1 MNHQFVLFFTMK
13 SVRIAFWEKG
23 IYFLDLQLVMNN
35 KKLKIGIT
43 GGIGTGKSLVS
54 NLYRDKG
61 YKVIEAD
68 DVAKEILS
76 NDTNIR
82 KQIIKEFGSASFKNG
97 KPNTKYLADKVF
109 SNPEKVK
116 KISLILHPPT
126 LRKIEALMGAEL
138 KKNNIVFVEAALI
151 FEAHMESMFDYILL
165 LVSEDRLRIER
176 IKKRNKISEDE
187 ILQRMEN
194 QLPDK
199 IKKLKSDFILENN
212 SSIEELVEKAEF
224 FLHIFEKICV

>member
-1 MNHQFVLFFTMK
+1 
-13 SVRIAFWEKG
+13 
-23 IYFLDLQLVMNN
+23 MNN

-61 YKVIEAD
+61 YRVIEAD
-68 DVAKEILS
+68 KIAKEILS
-76 NDTNIR
+76 NDTNIK
-82 KQIIKEFGSASFKNG
+82 KQIINEFGSASFKDG

-109 SNPEKVK
+109 SNPGKVEK
-116 KISLILHPPT
+116 INSILHPPV
-126 LRKIEALMGAEL
+126 LRKIEALMDAEL

-151 FEAHMESMFDYILL
+151 FEVHMEPMFDYILL

-176 IKKRNKISEDE
+176 IKQRSKISEEE
-187 ILQRMEN
+187 ILRRMGN

-212 SSIEELVEKAEF
+212 FSFEELIEKAEF
-224 FLHIFEKICV
+224 FLHLFEKICA